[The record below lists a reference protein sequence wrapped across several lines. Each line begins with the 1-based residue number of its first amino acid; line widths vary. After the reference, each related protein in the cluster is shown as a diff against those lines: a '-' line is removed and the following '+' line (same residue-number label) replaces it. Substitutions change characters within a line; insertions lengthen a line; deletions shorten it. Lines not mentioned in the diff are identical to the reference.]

1 MSTVKTKMAL
11 QIRLRTYTYEQNG
24 RVKAGLEQ
32 DAARA
37 TGLTLEKLRALRAG
51 FKATGPYGW
60 AKAEN

>member
-1 MSTVKTKMAL
+1 MSTVKTKAAT
-11 QIRLRTYTYEQNG
+11 RLRTYTYEQSG
-24 RVKAGLEQ
+24 RVKRGLEQ

-37 TGLTLEKLRALRAG
+37 TGVPLERLRVLGVG